1 MTDLFALVDLL
12 AERHALTHEEYRA
25 LVKGQTPELAAYAA
39 KKADSLRREIYGTD
53 IYVRGLIEIGNYCKN
68 DCIYCGIRKSNTNC
82 DRYQLTR
89 EQILECCEEGWDLG
103 FRTFVLQGGEDPYF
117 TNDKIVEIVKKIR
130 SAYPD
135 CAITLSLGEKSRE
148 AYERFFHAGANRYL
162 LRHET
167 YDATHYSQLH
177 PAGMSGKQ
185 RLQCLQ
191 NLKETG
197 YQTGT
202 GIMVGSP
209 GQTVEHLIQDILFI
223 EKLRPEMIGI
233 GPFLPH
239 QDTPFARYSSGTL
252 EQTLLLLSIFR
263 LMHPSALIPSTTA
276 LATLT
281 PDGRERGILAGA
293 NVVMPNLS
301 PQKERKKYTLYNNK
315 ASLGAE
321 SAEGIR
327 ILQQQLHNIGYEI
340 SFSRGD
346 FKTVDS

>member
-1 MTDLFALVDLL
+1 MTGPAMVNILAPVPKTRPSVLNSMAALTTALAKPQRFEATARLGKGSDKGVNVQRYKGLGEMSDQQLWDTTMDPAKRRL
-12 AERHALTHEEYRA
+12 RKITIDNAAEAERTFSYRIETI
-25 LVKGQTPELAAYAA
+25 VAAI
-39 KKADSLRREIYGTD
+39 RRH
-53 IYVRGLIEIGNYCKN
+53 
-68 DCIYCGIRKSNTNC
+68 
-82 DRYQLTR
+82 
-89 EQILECCEEGWDLG
+89 
-103 FRTFVLQGGEDPYF
+103 
-117 TNDKIVEIVKKIR
+117 
-130 SAYPD
+130 YPD

-276 LATLT
+276 LAI
-281 PDGRERGILAGA
+281 RGA
-293 NVVMPNLS
+293 
-301 PQKERKKYTLYNNK
+301 
-315 ASLGAE
+315 
-321 SAEGIR
+321 
-327 ILQQQLHNIGYEI
+327 
-340 SFSRGD
+340 
-346 FKTVDS
+346 